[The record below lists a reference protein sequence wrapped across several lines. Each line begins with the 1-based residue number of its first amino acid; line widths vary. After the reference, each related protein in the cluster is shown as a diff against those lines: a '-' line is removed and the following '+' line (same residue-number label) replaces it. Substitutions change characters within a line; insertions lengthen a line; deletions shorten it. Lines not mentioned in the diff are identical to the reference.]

1 MSPEAL
7 WNEFKARFSY
17 MVSGVARYDSIRND
31 TRSIRVHMKDGEKFI
46 FTYPRNGH
54 YTLITENFG
63 GK

>member
-1 MSPEAL
+1 MNPETL
-7 WNEFKARFSY
+7 WAEFKVHFSY
-17 MVSGVARYDSIRND
+17 LVSGVTRYDSIRND
-31 TRSIRVHMKDGEKFI
+31 TRSIRVHMKDGNRFI